1 METKRLES
9 LDALRGFDMFFIMG
23 FASFVSA
30 VCVACGCGNGW
41 LARQMTHATWT
52 GLTQHDTIFP
62 LFLFI
67 AGASWPYS
75 LAKRRS
81 RGDSDMR
88 TALSCLRRGIVL
100 FVLGLVY
107 GGLLQGNLRVCSVLG
122 RIGFAWMAAA
132 WIWLAFGRR
141 GRVASVV
148 LLLAGYWALLAFVPA
163 PDAAQVPFPPGCEQ
177 FGRGPFSPV
186 GNISGWLDRT
196 ILPGAIVGFKGVM
209 DNQSVLGVVP
219 ATATALLGMMTGE
232 YVKSSPDSGNRK
244 TAAMLVGAAG
254 LAAAG
259 LLVAFG
265 FGPLSMP
272 ISKKL
277 WSTSFTLVVGGYSL
291 AMFAAF
297 YWLVDVRRLWRHTAF
312 FRVIGVNS
320 ITIYMA
326 QVFVPFKEVSKN
338 FLGGIASLVPEG
350 WGAVVTWA
358 GYTLLCWLF
367 VFFLDRKGVH
377 LKV

>member
-1 METKRLES
+1 MKVETEKGARLLS
-9 LDALRGFDMFFIMG
+9 LDALRGFDMLFIMG
-23 FASFVSA
+23 LATFIAHLCAA
-30 VCVACGCGNGW
+30 VGAWNSW
-41 LARQMTHATWT
+41 LAQQMRHVQWHGFA
-52 GLTQHDTIFP
+52 QHDTIFP

-75 LAKRRS
+75 LARRRS

-163 PDAAQVPFPPGCEQ
+163 PDAAQIPFPPGCEQ

-196 ILPGAIVGFKGVM
+196 ILPGVIGGFKGVM

-219 ATATALLGMMTGE
+219 ATATALFGMMTGE
-232 YVKSSPDSGNRK
+232 YVRISSDSGRCSGINSQIRYYFLQCCHDSLCL
-244 TAAMLVGAAG
+244 TAALMITDHLPPGEAY
-254 LAAAG
+254 
-259 LLVAFG
+259 
-265 FGPLSMP
+265 
-272 ISKKL
+272 
-277 WSTSFTLVVGGYSL
+277 YS
-291 AMFAAF
+291 
-297 YWLVDVRRLWRHTAF
+297 
-312 FRVIGVNS
+312 
-320 ITIYMA
+320 
-326 QVFVPFKEVSKN
+326 
-338 FLGGIASLVPEG
+338 
-350 WGAVVTWA
+350 
-358 GYTLLCWLF
+358 
-367 VFFLDRKGVH
+367 
-377 LKV
+377 